1 MKSLVM
7 KQVSVLIIVFFNS
20 GIAKSQM
27 DLPAMGFN
35 VRAMIS
41 QEVGITGITIKY
53 SRPGVK
59 GREGKIWGNLVPYG
73 FKTFNSI
80 TSTYTSPWRAGA
92 NEATVISFEHN
103 VKVEGNDLKAGSYAI
118 FMAMDPDSVTLIFS
132 KQTEAWGSFYYKP
145 EEDVLRVRVKSMVL
159 PKSEEWLKYE
169 FIEHKE
175 KSCVIAMQW
184 EKLSVP
190 FNVEVDV
197 ENIVLARVR
206 EQLTGV
212 WGLMTVNLILAAN
225 YFYEQNSNLEEAV
238 GWALK
243 SVTGKPFGQTPF
255 HSFNVLATGYEKLN
269 RVPQADSV
277 MDVGLAVANMNQY
290 LDYGR
295 KLISQNRKQRAME
308 IMLQAQSKFGD
319 VYQVNNSL
327 AYAYSAKGDYSQ
339 ALKYANKALR
349 QAPNPQAK
357 SQVEFNIE
365 KLKDKKDINE

>member
-1 MKSLVM
+1 MSL
-7 KQVSVLIIVFFNS
+7 N
-20 GIAKSQM
+20 GNSQM

-35 VRAMIS
+35 VRASIS
-41 QEVGITGITIKY
+41 QEVGITSITIKY

-59 GREGKIWGNLVPYG
+59 GREGKIWGNLVPHG

-92 NEATVISFEHN
+92 NEATVISFEHE
-103 VKVEGNDLKAGSYAI
+103 VKVEGNTLKAGSYAI
-118 FMAMDPDSVTLIFS
+118 FMAMEPDSVTVIFS

-145 EEDVLRVRVKSMVL
+145 EEDVLRVRVKSML
-159 PKSEEWLKYE
+159 MSRSEEWLKYD

-175 KSCVIAMQW
+175 KSCVIVMQW

-190 FNVEVDV
+190 ISVEVDV

-206 EQLTGV
+206 EQVTGV

-255 HSFNVLATGYEKLN
+255 HSYNVLAIGYEKLN
-269 RVPQADSV
+269 KIPQADSV
-277 MDVGLAVANMNQY
+277 MDVGLAVANINQY

-308 IMLQAQSKFGD
+308 IMTQAKSKFGN
-319 VYQVNNSL
+319 VYQVNSSL
-327 AYAYSAKGDYSQ
+327 AYAYSAKGEYSQ
-339 ALKYANKALR
+339 ALKYANKALQ
-349 QAPNPQAK
+349 QAPSPQAK
-357 SQVEFNIE
+357 ATIRSNIE
-365 KLKDKKDINE
+365 KLKAKKDIN